1 MEFIN
6 QLITGGAPS
15 CGPSDTLLL
24 PWKPTF
30 QSDHSAVGFWMALL
44 GIHQLIKAFF
54 RHEQLSPNHDDS
66 QSGWFHRHLPGGRGI
81 LELSPWYHQGITMV
95 SLAEKNR
102 RKSPSSSRA
111 FQPHFREKITIS
123 LHKKS
128 RHVTIFSR
136 LVAYEISQLPHFYVV
151 TILNHQNHQ
160 EMGDQII
167 GYPKNWMVNT
177 KHVSSG
183 KLTWRTGKWM
193 KMDHLVRWFPFF
205 QFAWWFFP
213 VRLPSP
219 DQRHPL
225 DGSPDRLRCTEGQS
239 PGLQLIGSSPVA
251 TKTAALDGSSLQQF
265 HWKRIEKVQFITFYH
280 YYSLVGNEVSIST
293 WGVL

>member
-1 MEFIN
+1 M
-6 QLITGGAPS
+6 
-15 CGPSDTLLL
+15 
-24 PWKPTF
+24 K
-30 QSDHSAVGFWMALL
+30 
-44 GIHQLIKAFF
+44 
-54 RHEQLSPNHDDS
+54 
-66 QSGWFHRHLPGGRGI
+66 
-81 LELSPWYHQGITMV
+81 
-95 SLAEKNR
+95 KN
-102 RKSPSSSRA
+102 
-111 FQPHFREKITIS
+111 IS
-123 LHKKS
+123 LHYITTCHHFFQVGCLWNLS
-128 RHVTIFSR
+128 T
-136 LVAYEISQLPHFYVV
+136 PHFYVV

-160 EMGDQII
+160 EMGGQII

-177 KHVSSG
+177 KHVPSG

-213 VRLPSP
+213 VHLPSP

-280 YYSLVGNEVSIST
+280 
-293 WGVL
+293 